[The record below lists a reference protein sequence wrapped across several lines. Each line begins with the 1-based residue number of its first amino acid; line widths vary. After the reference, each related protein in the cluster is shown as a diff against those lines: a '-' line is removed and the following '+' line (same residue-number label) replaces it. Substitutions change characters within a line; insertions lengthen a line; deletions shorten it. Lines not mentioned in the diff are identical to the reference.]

1 MSLASENHPQCSVLL
16 LVTASEV
23 HLLFVANSTS
33 ESIADDCA
41 DSSLSSPRSK
51 IHAVLIAVLIHCR
64 APHPFIVHC
73 SVLTDLPCWISSY
86 HHSLVHLIHQSQTFD
101 RRDCWT
107 HLLPNTQPACAA
119 NTRMS
124 TCTYVQVYSIH
135 RTCAVC
141 VFSCTSR
148 PRGRDQSK
156 SAPRS
161 ATVPSGSDLPSLVWC
176 TGRGGSGVDR
186 KSSILRSDTC
196 SSVTLCTA
204 VKSYRLG
211 GQNQCA
217 ALVGETLSHVS
228 SPQVAVLHASQESNR
243 L

>member
-1 MSLASENHPQCSVLL
+1 M
-16 LVTASEV
+16 
-23 HLLFVANSTS
+23 
-33 ESIADDCA
+33 
-41 DSSLSSPRSK
+41 
-51 IHAVLIAVLIHCR
+51 LIAVLIHCR

-156 SAPRS
+156 SALAAPPYRQ
-161 ATVPSGSDLPSLVWC
+161 ALTCPPWC
-176 TGRGGSGVDR
+176 GAPAGGSGVDR